1 MAKPEW
7 GLKRKC
13 LKCGVFF
20 YDMNKKSFSCPKCK
34 ESYTLD
40 SYSESKN
47 KQLLKLAKKA
57 APKIEDDTLDEETLL
72 QMTEDIP
79 LSDEDM
85 GPDDL
90 EILDD
95 EPEMEDNE
103 GSSLTSLVDQFDDDE
118 EQHDK

>member
-13 LKCGVFF
+13 LKCGTFF

-34 ESYTLD
+34 EAYTLD
-40 SYSESKN
+40 SYAESKT

-57 APKIEDDTLDEETLL
+57 APKIEDDTLDEEALL

-79 LSDEDM
+79 LSDDDL

-95 EPEMEDNE
+95 EDDLEDTDTPA
-103 GSSLTSLVDQFDDDE
+103 LTGLMDQYDDE
-118 EQHDK
+118 EQSDK

>member
-1 MAKPEW
+1 MVLFSMIW
-7 GLKRKC
+7 T
-13 LKCGVFF
+13 
-20 YDMNKKSFSCPKCK
+20 KKVSHAQNVKN
-34 ESYTLD
+34 YTLD

-79 LSDEDM
+79 LSDEDI

-95 EPEMEDNE
+95 EPDMEDSD
-103 GSSLTSLVDQFDDDE
+103 GSHLTNMMEQFDDDE
-118 EQHDK
+118 EQHEK

>member
-13 LKCGVFF
+13 LKCGAFF

-34 ESYTLD
+34 EDYTLD
-40 SYSESKN
+40 SYAENKT

-57 APKIEDDTLDEETLL
+57 APKIDDDSLDEEALL

-79 LSDEDM
+79 LSDDDI

-90 EILDD
+90 EI
-95 EPEMEDNE
+95 
-103 GSSLTSLVDQFDDDE
+103 
-118 EQHDK
+118 